1 MSKQKNK
8 GPSERELVI
17 SRIKNLMIGSAVSA
31 GCMLLGIWSHID
43 FVTIP
48 ALVILAGAL
57 SGLLSHLLQLR
68 RLK

>member
-17 SRIKNLMIGSAVSA
+17 SRIKNLM
-31 GCMLLGIWSHID
+31 GIWSHID